1 MASIKASEV
10 SNLLQMELE
19 GFSDKLKFEETGKVL
34 QISDGVARVFG
45 LTKVQSNELV
55 LFENGTK
62 GVVLN
67 LEEDNVGIVLLG
79 STYGIKEGDTVQRT
93 GNIAS
98 ILAGEGLL
106 GRVVNTLG
114 EPIDGKG
121 EIKGELFEMPLE
133 RKAPGVIFRQPVNE
147 PLQTGIKAIDA
158 MIPIG
163 PGRES

>member
-67 LEEDNVGIVLLG
+67 LEEDNVGIVFI
-79 STYGIKEGDTVQRT
+79 GIYLW
-93 GNIAS
+93 N
-98 ILAGEGLL
+98 
-106 GRVVNTLG
+106 
-114 EPIDGKG
+114 
-121 EIKGELFEMPLE
+121 
-133 RKAPGVIFRQPVNE
+133 
-147 PLQTGIKAIDA
+147 
-158 MIPIG
+158 
-163 PGRES
+163 